1 MLHAIGSKKEL
12 TQLAYY
18 QIVSDLLES
27 NPVQELKLYRHHI
40 MTTRFQHC
48 LNVSYYNYTICKFFR
63 LDAVSAA
70 RAGLLHD
77 LYFYDT
83 KAYHQDASS
92 HSHSK
97 HHPLVALQNAQ
108 MLMPLNARETDIIV
122 KHMWPLTKR
131 MPLYKESF
139 VIVLVDKYCA
149 VLEFCIPGAIWLFR
163 KLFRRKKAI
172 SSL

>member
-48 LNVSYYNYTICKFFR
+48 LNVSYYNYLICKFFHW
-63 LDAVSAA
+63 DAVSAA

-77 LYFYDT
+77 IGKVPDEEPQLP
-83 KAYHQDASS
+83 H
-92 HSHSK
+92 
-97 HHPLVALQNAQ
+97 ALLG
-108 MLMPLNARETDIIV
+108 M
-122 KHMWPLTKR
+122 K
-131 MPLYKESF
+131 
-139 VIVLVDKYCA
+139 
-149 VLEFCIPGAIWLFR
+149 
-163 KLFRRKKAI
+163 
-172 SSL
+172 

>member
-48 LNVSYYNYTICKFFR
+48 LNVSYYSYTICKFFR

-92 HSHSK
+92 RSHSK

-108 MLMPLNARETDIIV
+108 MLMPLNAREADIIV

>member
-70 RAGLLHD
+70 RAGLLHETPSTGCSAKCTNAHAAQCKRSG
-77 LYFYDT
+77 YHRQ
-83 KAYHQDASS
+83 AYVAADQTDAAIQG
-92 HSHSK
+92 K
-97 HHPLVALQNAQ
+97 
-108 MLMPLNARETDIIV
+108 
-122 KHMWPLTKR
+122 
-131 MPLYKESF
+131 
-139 VIVLVDKYCA
+139 
-149 VLEFCIPGAIWLFR
+149 FCDRFG
-163 KLFRRKKAI
+163 
-172 SSL
+172 

>member
-70 RAGLLHD
+70 RA
-77 LYFYDT
+77 
-83 KAYHQDASS
+83 S

-108 MLMPLNARETDIIV
+108 TLMPLNAREADIIV

-149 VLEFCIPGAIWLFR
+149 VLEFCIPGAIRLFR